1 MNDGMPAMKEAS
13 AETGS
18 GGTSYGAPTATDVGW
33 HAAFEKCPRPAKI
46 GGGHVFEG
54 CSWGF
59 SGSRQ

>member
-33 HAAFEKCPRPAKI
+33 HAAFE
-46 GGGHVFEG
+46 
-54 CSWGF
+54 
-59 SGSRQ
+59 